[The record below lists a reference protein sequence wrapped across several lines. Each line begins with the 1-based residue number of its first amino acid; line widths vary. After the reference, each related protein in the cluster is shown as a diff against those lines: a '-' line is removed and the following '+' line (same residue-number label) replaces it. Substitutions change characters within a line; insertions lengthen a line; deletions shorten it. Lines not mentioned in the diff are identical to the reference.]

1 MRIAIASD
9 HAGFGYKTRI
19 IEHLEGLGHEV
30 VDFGTRSAASV
41 DYPAYVH
48 PAASAVA
55 GGDCE
60 RGIVLGGSGNG
71 EAMAANRHSG
81 VRCALCWSEE
91 SARLARAHNDANML
105 SLGERMISDDLALR
119 IVDAW
124 LTTPFEGGR
133 HVRRIQ
139 AIDEPGRVPA
149 LVGAAGPAPEHAEKL
164 MLYGQFVGSWDI
176 ECTWYERE
184 GSARTASGEWHFGWI
199 LGGRGVQDVLFP
211 SGVSRDQYG
220 TTIRGYDTASDT
232 WHICWMQPWG
242 GEFVY
247 LVGRAVG
254 DRIVQEV
261 EGPHPGR
268 LERWSF
274 TEITPRSFVWLGE
287 VSSDDGLKW
296 FVEQEMRARR
306 RNL

>member
-9 HAGFGYKTRI
+9 HAGFSYKALI
-19 IEHLEGLGHEV
+19 IEHLAGLGHET
-30 VDFGTRSAASV
+30 VDFGTHSAAPV
-41 DYPAYVH
+41 DYPVYVH

-71 EAMAANRHSG
+71 EAMAANRHLG

-91 SARLARAHNDANML
+91 SARLARAHNDANMI

-133 HVRRIQ
+133 HVRRIE
-139 AIDEPGRVPA
+139 AIDQSGRVPA
-149 LVGAAGPAPEHAEKL
+149 LVGAAGPASEHAEKL
-164 MLYGQFVGSWDI
+164 MLYGQFAGSWDI
-176 ECTWYERE
+176 ECTWYEPE
-184 GSARTASGEWHFGWI
+184 GSTRIASGEWHSGWI

-211 SGVSRDQYG
+211 SGAARDHYG
-220 TTIRGYDTASDT
+220 TTMRGYDAATDT

-242 GEFVY
+242 GEFVH

-261 EGPHPGR
+261 EEPDAGR

-274 TEITPRSFVWLGE
+274 TEITPRSFIWLGE
-287 VSSDDGLKW
+287 VSFDGGLSW
-296 FVEQEMRARR
+296 LVEQEMHAQR
-306 RNL
+306 RNP

>member
-1 MRIAIASD
+1 MRIAVASD

-30 VDFGTRSAASV
+30 MDFGTHSTAPV

-71 EAMAANRHSG
+71 EAMTANRHPG

-91 SARLARAHNDANML
+91 SARLARAHNDANMIA
-105 SLGERMISDDLALR
+105 LGERLLPEDVALR
-119 IVDAW
+119 IVDVW
-124 LTTPFEGGR
+124 LATPFEGGR
-133 HVRRIQ
+133 HVRRIE

-149 LVGAAGPAPEHAEKL
+149 LVGAVGPAPEHAEKL

-211 SGVSRDQYG
+211 SGASHDRYG

-242 GEFVY
+242 REFVH

-261 EGPHPGR
+261 EGPGPGR

-274 TEITPRSFVWLGE
+274 NQITPRTFIWLGE
-287 VSSDDGLKW
+287 VSCDGGLSW

-306 RNL
+306 RSP